1 MLANVSFG
9 SRAKVAVSYKGEHR
23 MAIKAVAF
31 DAFGTLVEIGD
42 KRRPFEAILRL
53 STAAPVSSPMVGA
66 VDLAAF
72 AHACGVAPDPRHASD
87 LAAELASIAPYPESR
102 SVLIELRRRGIH
114 TAVASNLALPYAQP
128 IRDLLGD
135 LIDTACLSFE
145 VGHVKPD
152 PDFYRA
158 LCHQLNLAPD
168 EVLMVGDTWR
178 CDYLGATAAGLHA
191 LHLDRRGNAS
201 PEQAAVSIRDLTGVL
216 HEANS

>member
-1 MLANVSFG
+1 MVI
-9 SRAKVAVSYKGEHR
+9 KV
-23 MAIKAVAF
+23 IKAIAF

-53 STAAPVSSPMVGA
+53 SAAAPVRSPMLGA

-72 AHACGVAPDPRHASD
+72 SHACGVQPDPRHASD
-87 LAAELASIAPYPESR
+87 LAAELASITPYPESR
-102 SVLIELRRRGIH
+102 AVLMALRQRGMH

-128 IRDLLGD
+128 IRDHLGD
-135 LIDTACLSFE
+135 LLDSACLSFE

-158 LCHQLNLAPD
+158 LCRQLNLAPA

-178 CDYLGATAAGLHA
+178 CDFLGATAAGLHA
-191 LHLDRRGNAS
+191 LHLDRRGNAG
-201 PEQAAVSIRDLTGVL
+201 PEQAAVSIRDLTEVL
-216 HEANS
+216 RHLGGE